1 MLGVTRN
8 AILCA
13 CQFPQIIPI
22 MFSSSVSCATIWATE
37 DNSSHHLAKASALS
51 TTQNP
56 LTSVSRYVLRIANIQ
71 QVFLY
76 KFFPTGVTRNNIK
89 KEILYCFFTRINRH
103 IFFLCTT
110 HMWRRRYL
118 SQWKEIAKMSTTPV
132 VYVRCIKKCWNSCKE
147 KFFRDAKWSDF
158 VFEKALTWKTEK
170 ANFHG
175 NEREKGK

>member
-103 IFFLCTT
+103 IFFYVLPTCEGDATYRSERKLQKCQP
-110 HMWRRRYL
+110 HLSYMFDVLRNVEIHARRNSFATQSEAILYL
-118 SQWKEIAKMSTTPV
+118 
-132 VYVRCIKKCWNSCKE
+132 KK
-147 KFFRDAKWSDF
+147 
-158 VFEKALTWKTEK
+158 L
-170 ANFHG
+170 
-175 NEREKGK
+175 